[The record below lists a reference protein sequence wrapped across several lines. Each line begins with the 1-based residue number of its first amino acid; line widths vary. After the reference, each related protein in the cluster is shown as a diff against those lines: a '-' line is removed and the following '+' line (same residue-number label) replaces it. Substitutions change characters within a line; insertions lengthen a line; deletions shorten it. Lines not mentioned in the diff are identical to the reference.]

1 MLKSLKNYIFS
12 QIMNSDELIRRTN
25 EETGRKII
33 LGPPSFPINVYLI
46 YSNNE
51 DNYRSKMDEN
61 NENKDYDSIT
71 NNQIVWTFEF
81 FPLR

>member
-1 MLKSLKNYIFS
+1 M
-12 QIMNSDELIRRTN
+12 N

-33 LGPPSFPINVYLI
+33 LSQPSFPINVYLI

-61 NENKDYDSIT
+61 NENK
-71 NNQIVWTFEF
+71 E
-81 FPLR
+81 